1 VVLASLTSSVT
12 TFVGDHGLY
21 AVFVL
26 MLVAAVFPTASE
38 LVMLYAGAL
47 ASGAFATAHVTA
59 FGSRID
65 TPAWAFLAVAI
76 TGVVAN
82 TIGAVGGWAIGSL
95 GGRPF
100 LERHG
105 RWLHVN
111 AAKLER
117 AERRFHERG
126 ALAVPVGF
134 ALPVV
139 RSFVA
144 IPAGI
149 VRIELRRF
157 LPLALLGTAV
167 FCFAVAGI
175 GWAVGSSYERIHGDL
190 RYVDAAIVA
199 ALILATLAFV
209 VLRRRRRSTTLARG
223 AGPPR

>member
-1 VVLASLTSSVT
+1 VT

-21 AVFVL
+21 AVFAL

-38 LVMLYAGAL
+38 LVMLYGGAL
-47 ASGAFATAHVTA
+47 ASGAFASAHVTA
-59 FGSRID
+59 FGNRID
-65 TPAWAFLAVAI
+65 TPAWAFLAVAL
-76 TGVVAN
+76 TGLVAN
-82 TIGAVGGWAIGSL
+82 TIGAVVGWAIGSL

-117 AERRFHERG
+117 AERTFHERG

-157 LPLALLGTAV
+157 VPLALLGTAV

-175 GWAVGSSYERIHGDL
+175 GWGVGRSYERIHGDL
-190 RYVDAAIVA
+190 RYVDAAVVA
-199 ALILATLAFV
+199 ALVLAALAFV
-209 VLRRRRRSTTLARG
+209 VLRRRRHSSRLARG

>member
-1 VVLASLTSSVT
+1 VTS
-12 TFVGDHGLY
+12 FVGDHGLY
-21 AVFVL
+21 AIFVL

-47 ASGAFATAHVTA
+47 ASGAFASAHVTA
-59 FGSRID
+59 FGSTIE
-65 TPAWAFLAVAI
+65 TPIWAYVAVVV

-82 TIGAVGGWAIGSL
+82 TLGAVGGWFLGAR

-111 AAKLER
+111 REKLDR
-117 AERRFHERG
+117 AERTYRERG
-126 ALAVPVGF
+126 ALGVGIGF

-149 VRIELRRF
+149 VRIARRRF
-157 LPLALLGTAV
+157 VPAALLGNAV
-167 FCFAVAGI
+167 FCSVLAGI
-175 GWAVGSSYERIHGDL
+175 GWAVGSSYESVHNDF
-190 RYVDAAIVA
+190 RYIDVA
-199 ALILATLAFV
+199 AVVLAVAGVLAFI
-209 VLRRRRRSTTLARG
+209 VLRRRSSTIARR
-223 AGPPR
+223 AGPSG

>member
-1 VVLASLTSSVT
+1 VTSSVT
-12 TFVGDHGLY
+12 TFIGDHGLY
-21 AVFVL
+21 AIFGL
-26 MLVAAVFPTASE
+26 MFVAAVFPTASE

-47 ASGAFATAHVTA
+47 ASGAFASAQVTA
-59 FGSRID
+59 FGHRID
-65 TPAWAFLAVAI
+65 TPAWAYLAVAV
-76 TGVVAN
+76 TGLVAN
-82 TIGAVGGWAIGSL
+82 TIGAVGGWTIGAF

-100 LERHG
+100 LERYG
-105 RWLHVN
+105 RWLHVS
-111 AAKLER
+111 ASKLDRTELT
-117 AERRFHERG
+117 FHERG

-134 ALPVV
+134 ALPLV

-157 LPLALLGTAV
+157 VPLALIGNAV

-199 ALILATLAFV
+199 ALVLAALAFL
-209 VLRRRRRSTTLARG
+209 VLRRKRRPPGAEPRSERS
-223 AGPPR
+223 

>member
-1 VVLASLTSSVT
+1 
-12 TFVGDHGLY
+12 
-21 AVFVL
+21 
-26 MLVAAVFPTASE
+26 M
-38 LVMLYAGAL
+38 
-47 ASGAFATAHVTA
+47 
-59 FGSRID
+59 
-65 TPAWAFLAVAI
+65 
-76 TGVVAN
+76 
-82 TIGAVGGWAIGSL
+82 
-95 GGRPF
+95 
-100 LERHG
+100 
-105 RWLHVN
+105 
-111 AAKLER
+111 
-117 AERRFHERG
+117 
-126 ALAVPVGF
+126 PVGF

>member
-1 VVLASLTSSVT
+1 MVLASVTSSVT
-12 TFVGDHGLY
+12 SFVGNHGLY
-21 AVFVL
+21 AVFAL

-47 ASGAFATAHVTA
+47 ASGAFSDARVTA
-59 FGSRID
+59 FGHRID
-65 TPAWAFLAVAI
+65 TPLWAYLAVVA
-76 TGVVAN
+76 TGIAGN
-82 TIGAVGGWAIGSL
+82 TLGAAGGWLIGSI

-111 AAKLER
+111 AEKLDR

-126 ALAVPVGF
+126 ALAVPIGF

-149 VRIELRRF
+149 IRIELRRF
-157 LPLALLGTAV
+157 LPLALVGSAIFSSV
-167 FCFAVAGI
+167 VAGI

-190 RYVDAAIVA
+190 RYVDVVAVVA
-199 ALILATLAFV
+199 AAVAVALWLI
-209 VLRRRRRSTTLARG
+209 LRRRSSVAERHSEPL
-223 AGPPR
+223 

>member
-1 VVLASLTSSVT
+1 VLGSLTGSVT
-12 TFVGDHGLY
+12 SFVGDHGLY
-21 AVFVL
+21 AVFLL
-26 MLVAAVFPTASE
+26 MLAAAVLPTASE

-47 ASGAFATAHVTA
+47 ASGAFASAHVTA
-59 FGSRID
+59 IGHRID
-65 TPAWAFLAVAI
+65 TPVWAYLAVTL
-76 TGVVAN
+76 TGVLAN
-82 TIGAVGGWAIGSL
+82 TLGAIGGWVIGSL

-111 AAKLER
+111 AEKLAR
-117 AERRFHERG
+117 AERTYHERG
-126 ALAVPVGF
+126 ALAVPIGF

-157 LPLALLGTAV
+157 VPLALVGTAV
-167 FCFAVAGI
+167 FCFAIAGL

-190 RYVDAAIVA
+190 RYVDVA
-199 ALILATLAFV
+199 VV
-209 VLRRRRRSTTLARG
+209 VLAVVAVALLVGRRRRSTRLARR
-223 AGPPR
+223 AGGSSR

>member
-1 VVLASLTSSVT
+1 VLVASLTSSVT

-21 AVFVL
+21 AIFVL

-47 ASGAFATAHVTA
+47 ASGAFASAHVMA
-59 FGSRID
+59 FGHQID
-65 TPAWAFLAVAI
+65 TPAWAFVAVAV
-76 TGVVAN
+76 TGLVAN
-82 TIGAVGGWAIGSL
+82 TLGAVGGWAIGAF

-111 AAKLER
+111 ATKLER
-117 AERRFHERG
+117 AERTFHERG
-126 ALAVPVGF
+126 ALAVSVGF
-134 ALPVV
+134 ALPLV

-144 IPAGI
+144 IPSGI

-157 LPLALLGTAV
+157 VPLAMLGNAV
-167 FCFAVAGI
+167 FCFTVAGI

-190 RYVDAAIVA
+190 RYVDALVVA
-199 ALILATLAFV
+199 ALVLVALALLI
-209 VLRRRRRSTTLARG
+209 LRRRRRSTRLARR
-223 AGPPR
+223 AGPSR

>member
-1 VVLASLTSSVT
+1 MLASLTSSVT

-117 AERRFHERG
+117 AEQRFHERG

>member
-1 VVLASLTSSVT
+1 
-12 TFVGDHGLY
+12 
-21 AVFVL
+21 
-26 MLVAAVFPTASE
+26 
-38 LVMLYAGAL
+38 
-47 ASGAFATAHVTA
+47 VTA
-59 FGSRID
+59 FGHRID
-65 TPAWAFLAVAI
+65 TPAWAFLAVAV
-76 TGVVAN
+76 TGLVAN
-82 TIGAVGGWAIGSL
+82 TIGAVGGWAIGAF

-105 RWLHVN
+105 RWLHVS

-117 AERRFHERG
+117 TERTFHERG

-157 LPLALLGTAV
+157 IPLALIGNAV
-167 FCFAVAGI
+167 FCFVVAGI
-175 GWAVGSSYERIHGDL
+175 GWAVGNSYEGIHGDL

-199 ALILATLAFV
+199 ALVLVALAFLA
-209 VLRRRRRSTTLARG
+209 LRRRRRSSKLASG
-223 AGPPR
+223 AGPSR